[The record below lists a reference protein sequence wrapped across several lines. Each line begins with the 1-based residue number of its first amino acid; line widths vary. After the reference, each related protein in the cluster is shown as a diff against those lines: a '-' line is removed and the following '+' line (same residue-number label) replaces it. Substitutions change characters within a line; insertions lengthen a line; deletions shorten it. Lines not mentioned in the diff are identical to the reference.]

1 MQTLDIVNLIETNPI
16 TKLTCAYNNTLLNKL
31 KENFTETEQQLFISS
46 FYCYLNYNST
56 TDFIIDLDNVWKWL
70 GFGQKINAKRV
81 LEKHFIIDTD
91 YKNLLLKPE
100 EHDNDNKKHGGHNK
114 ETILLTIKTFK
125 LFCIKAETKKA
136 KEIHE
141 YFVKLEEILQQ
152 TLEEESTELKL
163 QLEQAK
169 KEIEQQAQ
177 TNKQELQQQTET
189 NKKETT
195 EKVQRD
201 REAFLL
207 REYGSIGSI
216 IYIIKVKTHENGEY
230 VIKIGESRRGVLLR
244 YNEHK
249 TNYGDILLLDC
260 FLVKRS
266 KDFENFLHNHESI
279 RLNRVTDL
287 PGHGNERELF
297 LIGKHLSYKTL
308 LHIIGLH
315 IKQFNEYNQAAVEKL
330 ESENETLR
338 NIIAM
343 KTQTP
348 IQNSSVQQTQQQ
360 RQIQEQPS
368 IMDTNIL
375 TQIQHQIQNL
385 EKTTKDQIQNLEKNM
400 QQQIQSLEKTMK
412 EIADKLSTTQIKTT
426 TNFQEPLVTLG
437 PRLQKINPET
447 MTIIKV
453 YESVAECIK
462 EYNFRLK
469 RPSIDKAVKENT
481 IYQGF
486 RWLYVERNEDPTQI
500 QNLQQTKYTRPQNV
514 GYIAKLN
521 AEKTEIL
528 NVYLDRKTAARM
540 NGYQSTSALDNPVKN
555 QTIVNGHY
563 YTLYDNCDE
572 DLQEE
577 FVEKIGKE
585 PVLYKDGIGQYD
597 QQNNMVREFVCKYEC
612 IKQLKMSDKTLTK
625 ALDNKIPYNN
635 HHYKYMDSK
644 LSCI

>member
-1 MQTLDIVNLIETNPI
+1 VHN
-16 TKLTCAYNNTLLNKL
+16 NKL
-31 KENFTETEQQLFISS
+31 LTKVKENFTEPEQKLFVSL
-46 FYCYLNYNST
+46 FYCYLNHNSA
-56 TDFIIDLDNVWKWL
+56 TDFVIDLDNVWKWL

-91 YKNLLLKPE
+91 YKNLYSAAVNN
-100 EHDNDNKKHGGHNK
+100 DNDNKKHGGHNK

-125 LFCIKAETKKA
+125 LFCIKAETKKG
-136 KEIHE
+136 KEMQE
-141 YFVKLEEILQQ
+141 YFVKLEEILIQ
-152 TLEEESTELKL
+152 TIEEESTEFKV
-163 QLEQAK
+163 QLEKAK
-169 KEIEQQAQ
+169 HEIKKIAESNKQEIEQQAQ
-177 TNKQELQQQTET
+177 TNK
-189 NKKETT
+189 KETA

-207 REYGSIGSI
+207 REYGSIGAI
-216 IYIIKVKTHENGEY
+216 VYIIKVKIHENGEY
-230 VIKIGESRRGVLLR
+230 VIKIGESRRGIQLR

-249 TNYGDILLLDC
+249 ARYGEMLLLDC

-266 KDFENFLHNHESI
+266 KDFESFLHYHESI
-279 RLNRVTDL
+279 RSNRVTDL
-287 PGHGNERELF
+287 PGHENERELF
-297 LIGKHLSYKTL
+297 LIGKHLTYKTL
-308 LHIIGLH
+308 LHIISLH
-315 IKQFNEYNQAAVEKL
+315 IKQFNEYNDSAVERL
-330 ESENETLR
+330 EAENETLR
-338 NIIAM
+338 NLISG
-343 KTQTP
+343 KLQTP
-348 IQNSSVQQTQQQ
+348 TQIQDSSVQSQDQQQ
-360 RQIQEQPS
+360 NQRQLQQQQS
-368 IMDTNIL
+368 IMDTSIL
-375 TQIQHQIQNL
+375 TQ
-385 EKTTKDQIQNLEKNM
+385 M

-500 QNLQQTKYTRPQNV
+500 QNLQETKYTRPQNV

-521 AEKTEIL
+521 ADKTEIL

-572 DLQEE
+572 DIQED
-577 FVEKIGKE
+577 FVEKYGQE

-597 QQNNMVREFVCKYEC
+597 QQNNLVREFVCKYEC

-644 LSCI
+644 LSCL